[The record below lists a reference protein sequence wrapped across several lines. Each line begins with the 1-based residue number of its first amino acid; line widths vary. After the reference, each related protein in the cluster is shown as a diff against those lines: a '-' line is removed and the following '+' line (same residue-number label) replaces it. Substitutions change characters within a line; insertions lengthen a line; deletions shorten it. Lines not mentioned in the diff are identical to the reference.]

1 VQECPD
7 GSFVSRVPPECNFA
21 PCPTEAPTEAPLG
34 TIVDI
39 AAGNPD
45 FSTLVSLLEQAG
57 LVNTLNGPGP
67 FTVFAPTNAAF
78 AALPQEVL
86 DAVASDTELLTQVLL
101 YHVVDGLVESGDLVD
116 GASVP
121 TFNGADVTT
130 FTDPFMVND
139 ANIIAADVIA
149 SNGVIHAIDA
159 VLIPPTPTGAPV
171 APTEAPVAIT
181 DAPVVAPTE
190 APVAITD
197 APVVAPTEAP
207 VAITDAPV
215 VAPTEA
221 PVAITDAP
229 VAPTEAPVAGTPAPV
244 ATTDAPTTTPVASNV
259 RDIVST
265 VALQGGAEWADTAN
279 YAAKAITWLES
290 DPLANG
296 GTLSDVQIQQ
306 RYALGC
312 IYFAT
317 FAVQTIYTVVE
328 PRGWIDSTGWITEA
342 DECTWFGLS
351 CNAEGL
357 VERIVLASNRL
368 TGSFPPETTIMAGS
382 VTRIDLFR
390 NSVFN
395 TGDEGNAWLG
405 QMTNLRELFYG
416 QTNFEF
422 NGIPPQIAQLTNL
435 IEYDCSFTLYFGP
448 LNGATF
454 APLQNLEYLVLSGNA
469 YNTSIPVEIGQLPN
483 LRTYTLLF
491 CSSEPPLLLHATSKS
506 LMVAFIFPLCTLEFF
521 YAQNAFVDGD
531 LSFMLPMQSIIECWV
546 DQNPGLGGTIPT
558 EMGLV
563 RTLQSWSIT
572 RCGFT
577 GPIPSEIGNLGDMV
591 RMWVYDNML
600 TGTVPAELGN
610 MFKLQTFEME
620 ENLLTG
626 VMPEGICMNRVPN
639 GLLATLEAD
648 CGGTPPEIECTCCTC
663 CEQCLPALARTMVNG
678 EEEETLPGFLNRRR
692 QLHLTSV

>member
-1 VQECPD
+1 
-7 GSFVSRVPPECNFA
+7 
-21 PCPTEAPTEAPLG
+21 
-34 TIVDI
+34 
-39 AAGNPD
+39 
-45 FSTLVSLLEQAG
+45 
-57 LVNTLNGPGP
+57 
-67 FTVFAPTNAAF
+67 
-78 AALPQEVL
+78 
-86 DAVASDTELLTQVLL
+86 
-101 YHVVDGLVESGDLVD
+101 
-116 GASVP
+116 
-121 TFNGADVTT
+121 
-130 FTDPFMVND
+130 M
-139 ANIIAADVIA
+139 
-149 SNGVIHAIDA
+149 
-159 VLIPPTPTGAPV
+159 
-171 APTEAPVAIT
+171 
-181 DAPVVAPTE
+181 
-190 APVAITD
+190 
-197 APVVAPTEAP
+197 
-207 VAITDAPV
+207 
-215 VAPTEA
+215 APTEA